1 MLTKIFCTEQI
12 PSHTRMINLV
22 TTLTHLKKLKH
33 HKTLVSCD
41 DFRFSICLSVVSAKV
56 MSQMM
61 ERKRMIV
68 ETDATKLVS
77 HLCGANIYNTG
88 EDPKLKPDSEYPD
101 WLWKLRTERGCPPL
115 EELDPQQPQYWRVIK
130 RQQKRKEALLRK
142 TRNKFGIF

>member
-1 MLTKIFCTEQI
+1 
-12 PSHTRMINLV
+12 
-22 TTLTHLKKLKH
+22 
-33 HKTLVSCD
+33 
-41 DFRFSICLSVVSAKV
+41 
-56 MSQMM
+56 
-61 ERKRMIV
+61 MIV